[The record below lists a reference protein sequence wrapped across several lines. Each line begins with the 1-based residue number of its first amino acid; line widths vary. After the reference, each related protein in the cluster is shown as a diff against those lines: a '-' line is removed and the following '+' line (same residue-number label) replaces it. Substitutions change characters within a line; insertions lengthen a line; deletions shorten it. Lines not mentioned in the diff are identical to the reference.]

1 MSNEENSIYKNIE
14 LMQEY
19 IHSECEAY
27 IYDPRD
33 YNQKIFLWI
42 KHITDALC
50 RNAFILHKQHKN
62 LLEGNAAHLSLEQI
76 YDLLR
81 QIYDTSSQPIPPQN
95 KKYIIDQIINEILPD
110 WKDI

>member
-27 IYDPRD
+27 IYDPKD
-33 YNQKIFLWI
+33 YNQKTFLWI

-50 RNAFILHKQHKN
+50 INAFILHKQHKT
-62 LLEGNAAHLSLEQI
+62 LLKGNSANLSLEQI

-81 QIYDTSSQPIPPQN
+81 QIYDTCSQPCPPKI
-95 KKYIIDQIINEILPD
+95 KKCIIDQIITEVIRNTKLI
-110 WKDI
+110 

>member
-27 IYDPRD
+27 IYDPKD
-33 YNQKIFLWI
+33 YNQKTFLWI

-50 RNAFILHKQHKN
+50 INAFILHKQHKT
-62 LLEGNAAHLSLEQI
+62 LLKGNSANLSLEQI

-81 QIYDTSSQPIPPQN
+81 QIYDTCSQPCPPKI
-95 KKYIIDQIINEILPD
+95 KKCIIDQILNAVLLNG
-110 WKDI
+110 KDE

>member
-1 MSNEENSIYKNIE
+1 MSNEENNIYKNIE

-33 YNQKIFLWI
+33 SNQKIFLWI

-50 RNAFILHKQHKN
+50 INAFVLHKQHKT
-62 LLEGNAAHLSLEQI
+62 LLKGNAANLSLEQI

-81 QIYDTSSQPIPPQN
+81 QIYDTCSQPIPPQN
-95 KKYIIDQIINEILPD
+95 KKYIIYQIMHENISN
-110 WKDI
+110 WKNI

>member
-1 MSNEENSIYKNIE
+1 MSNEENNIYKNIE

-33 YNQKIFLWI
+33 YNQKTFLWI

-62 LLEGNAAHLSLEQI
+62 LLGDDAPNLSLEQI
-76 YDLLR
+76 YNILR
-81 QIYDTSSQPIPPQN
+81 QIYDTCSQPCPPKI
-95 KKYIIDQIINEILPD
+95 KKCIIDNIMHEALPNI
-110 WKDI
+110 KLI

>member
-19 IHSECEAY
+19 IYSECEAY

-33 YNQKIFLWI
+33 YNQKTFLWI
-42 KHITDALC
+42 KHITDTLC

-62 LLEGNAAHLSLEQI
+62 LLGDNAPNLSLEQI

-81 QIYDTSSQPIPPQN
+81 QIYIASSQPIPTQN
-95 KKYIIDQIINEILPD
+95 KKIIIDNIMHEALPNI
-110 WKDI
+110 KLI